1 MAVEIMRLPAHS
13 ADSSFSGW
21 DGYHSDSY
29 FSGIVIKLSP
39 DGEQYQVG
47 TYIEKG

>member
-1 MAVEIMRLPAHS
+1 MSSIEIKT
-13 ADSSFSGW
+13 DKKSGW
-21 DGYHSDSY
+21 DGYHGDSY

-47 TYIEKG
+47 KYITKG